1 MEPTFCLEITRGDAG
16 GSALRVELQLMLVS
30 PLGVGKQ
37 GNLHMQDP
45 GLSAGSCTASGLAS
59 TGGLLVGLCLCLR
72 APAQCLP
79 FSRWPDIISLCPA
92 CKPW

>member
-1 MEPTFCLEITRGDAG
+1 MSGNNPWRCWWFRTEGRTTADVGINVTA
-16 GSALRVELQLMLVS
+16 GSA
-30 PLGVGKQ
+30 LGVGKPT
-37 GNLHMQDP
+37 HAEP

-79 FSRWPDIISLCPA
+79 FFTVA
-92 CKPW
+92 

>member
-37 GNLHMQDP
+37 GNLHMQDHRILHCLGAGKHRRVACWAVSLFVCP
-45 GLSAGSCTASGLAS
+45 SAVFAFFTVA
-59 TGGLLVGLCLCLR
+59 
-72 APAQCLP
+72 
-79 FSRWPDIISLCPA
+79 
-92 CKPW
+92 